1 MLERLFSA
9 LENDNLPSRVS
20 SNIEKVV
27 ETLLLSRRSKFL
39 EWLNGCK
46 KCLALFIKHIDV
58 KSISEIFRKIL
69 HFADGGDIN
78 SSGDGPGLNLWSGV
92 DHKSQDEGSK
102 SPSNEHPIVESLIAK
117 LVEHDSDSTT
127 YLNIVA
133 TIIDMIERSTGE
145 ITFMMMQRGEEP
157 KNILLD

>member
-27 ETLLLSRRSKFL
+27 ETLLLSKRSKFL

-102 SPSNEHPIVESLIAK
+102 SPINEHPIVESLIAK

-127 YLNIVA
+127 YLNIW
-133 TIIDMIERSTGE
+133 
-145 ITFMMMQRGEEP
+145 QQ
-157 KNILLD
+157 